1 MEIYVFAGNLNKE
14 REIWQ
19 IYIRFRKSD
28 EDYDYYM
35 YLYI

>member
-28 EDYDYYM
+28 EDYDHYM
-35 YLYI
+35 HI